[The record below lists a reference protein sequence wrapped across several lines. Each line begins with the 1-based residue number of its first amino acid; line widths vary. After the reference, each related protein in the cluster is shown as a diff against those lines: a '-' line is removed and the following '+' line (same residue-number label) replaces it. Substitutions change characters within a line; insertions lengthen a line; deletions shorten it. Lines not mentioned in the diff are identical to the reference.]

1 MSSYS
6 RMIVIP
12 QDEYVQLTA
21 MQQVKQPLANQ
32 MYRKELD
39 YQQNV
44 HIKDPHRAVLLQ
56 SETIEELKNLKN
68 KMRDSVSTAT
78 PLASRAHALSLFNS
92 IEPHLNVNDRGEI
105 ITDDNEII
113 SASRY
118 EDLIQYATRRKRRQG
133 YIPPGWSYFLKLL
146 KKHNVPKFA
155 LNIETLKELD
165 SNSTAPT
172 STTAT
177 TPKVQPVKMPKNWF
191 KTSPSTSPPPP
202 TKQTRG
208 RDRRRSTPP
217 IAVKGKRKVAPPK
230 KYMFSNY

>member
-32 MYRKELD
+32 MYRKEID

-56 SETIEELKNLKN
+56 SETVEQLKNLKN

-78 PLASRAHALSLFNS
+78 PLASRAHAISLFNS

-105 ITDDNEII
+105 ITDENKVID
-113 SASRY
+113 ASRY

-133 YIPPGWSYFLKLL
+133 YVPPGWSYFLKLL

-155 LNIETLKELD
+155 LNNETLKELD
-165 SNSTAPT
+165 STV
-172 STTAT
+172 AT
-177 TPKVQPVKMPKNWF
+177 TPMLQAMKMPTNWF
-191 KTSPSTSPPPP
+191 KTSPATSPPTL

-208 RDRRRSTPP
+208 RTRRRSVSPLKL
-217 IAVKGKRKVAPPK
+217 VKGKRKTAPPR
-230 KYMFSNY
+230 KYMFSDY